1 MIFMLTVWYPPT
13 QSTAV
18 AGIYMERPR
27 EIPFIRKWQVFNTSG
42 GKKGN
47 KQYHLI
53 MSERGEGQ
61 QALIEINKY
70 MLPLANEIKGLRTK
84 IEVLMGVTDSMKL
97 VGMDWE

>member
-1 MIFMLTVWYPPT
+1 MIFMLTVWFPPT

-18 AGIYMERPR
+18 ANIYIDRPR
-27 EIPFIRKWQVFNTSG
+27 EIPFIRKWQVFNTGG

-53 MSERGEGQ
+53 MSEKGKGDE
-61 QALIEINKY
+61 ALIEINKY
-70 MLPLANEIKGLRTK
+70 MLPLANKIEGLRTK

-97 VGMDWE
+97 FGMEWE